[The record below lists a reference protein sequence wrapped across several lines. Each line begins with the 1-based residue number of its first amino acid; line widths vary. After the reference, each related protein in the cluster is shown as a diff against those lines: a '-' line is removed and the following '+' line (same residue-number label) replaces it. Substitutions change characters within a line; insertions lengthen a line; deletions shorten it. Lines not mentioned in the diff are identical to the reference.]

1 MAKISVILAEDHDL
15 VRAGFKSILQ
25 TVSDIQVCGEA
36 EDGVACLELV
46 EAKEPDVILL
56 DVSMPRL
63 SGMSA
68 IKQLKA
74 QSPESKILV
83 LTAAETPTI
92 WQEVLVSGAD
102 GVALKSISKKELV
115 SAIKEVAEGENDEPF
130 VHSKILQAMPH
141 ILQQVSFSKQL
152 SAREKQVIKL
162 VAEGLRTKEIAEV
175 LGISDRTVSKH
186 RENIMIK
193 MGLDTPADM
202 ANYATQ
208 SGLTLLELDEI
219 S

>member
-1 MAKISVILAEDHDL
+1 MAKTTVILAEDHDL
-15 VRAGFKSILQ
+15 VRAGFKSILA
-25 TVSDIQVCGEA
+25 SEDDIQICGEA
-36 EDGVACLELV
+36 EDGLACLELT
-46 EAKEPDVILL
+46 ERKQPDVVLL
-56 DVSMPRL
+56 DISMPKL
-63 SGMSA
+63 SGMNA
-68 IKQLKA
+68 IKKLKQ
-74 QSPESKILV
+74 QSPETKILV

-102 GVALKSISKKELV
+102 GVALKSISQKELV
-115 SAIKEVAEGENDEPF
+115 SGIHEVASGDKEEPF
-130 VHSKILQAMPH
+130 VHSEILDQMPH

-152 SAREKQVIKL
+152 SSREKQVIKL
-162 VAEGLRTKEIAEV
+162 VAEGMRTKEIAEV

-208 SGLTLLELDEI
+208 SGLTHLELEEI
-219 S
+219 V

>member
-1 MAKISVILAEDHDL
+1 MAKITVLLAEDHDL
-15 VRAGFKSILQ
+15 VRAGFKAILQ
-25 TVSDIQVCGEA
+25 TVSDLKVCGEA
-36 EDGVACLELV
+36 KDGLECLELV
-46 EAKEPDVILL
+46 EAKDPDVVLL
-56 DVSMPRL
+56 DVSMPKL
-63 SGMSA
+63 SGMNA
-68 IKQLKA
+68 IKQLKSA
-74 QSPESKILV
+74 APETKILV

-115 SAIKEVAEGENDEPF
+115 SGIQQVAEGEEEEPF
-130 VHSKILQAMPH
+130 VHSDILKAMPH

-162 VAEGLRTKEIAEV
+162 VAEGMRTKEIAEV

-208 SGLTLLELDEI
+208 SGLTRLELEEI